1 MFMRRARFCAVS
13 RNYCVFM
20 KAMAMMYPEGGM
32 FQHVN
37 ITEAERIHG
46 EGIMYRMEN
55 VGAMYPDE
63 VSWARICQ
71 TQLQS

>member
-20 KAMAMMYPEGGM
+20 KAMAMTYPESGM
-32 FQHVN
+32 FRYVN

-46 EGIMYRMEN
+46 EGIIYRMED

-63 VSWARICQ
+63 VS
-71 TQLQS
+71 